1 MENNSSNNAWTVQFL
16 FNEGDA
22 IVTRTENDVYEVEVF
37 GDLVADAD
45 TIEEAFALA
54 EDVISFTDAVN
65 AVTVEVEE
73 EIVELENELDAV
85 DKIGYLLTEAV
96 ADNLVGF
103 LCDEIDEQLELLEA
117 LENYNYDMFVE
128 DRWNAEEDAIIDM
141 IDEAIAADE
150 WDAIDEWDAA
160 LDEFIDGLVDELD
173 ELVDGVEAEKA
184 SFIQENVNGNVR
196 GLFSVI

>member
-54 EDVISFTDAVN
+54 EDMVSFTDAVS

-73 EIVELENELDAV
+73 EIVVLENELDAV
-85 DKIGYLLTEAV
+85 EKISHLLSLVNTT
-96 ADNLVGF
+96 NLVGF
-103 LCDEIDEQLELLEA
+103 LCDEIDEQLELLES
-117 LENYNYDMFVE
+117 LENYTYDMFVE
-128 DRWNAEEDAIIDM
+128 DRWDAEEEAVIEM
-141 IDEAIAADE
+141 IDEAI
-150 WDAIDEWDAA
+150 WDAA
-160 LDEFIDGLVDELD
+160 IDEFIDEILE
-173 ELVDGVEAEKA
+173 EEAVEE
-184 SFIQENVNGNVR
+184 EVNGNVR
-196 GLFSVI
+196 GPFSVI